1 MTQLQENAQTNL
13 RTERRMK
20 NGQTLFHRT
29 LPATNSGPKTEDV
42 YKDIANDVEKSFNT
56 SEYAFAFED
65 YKIHLYNNEIVLKS
79 LQRFVSKAHKVFTE
93 KFNEIA
99 FSFNYDKRLQSFN
112 GVKSYH
118 IMTHPPP
125 PPAFIYRGLKFLKN
139 HRSGRMYDDVWILYQ
154 QCYLLST
161 FLIYTIY
168 FYSSSF

>member
-1 MTQLQENAQTNL
+1 
-13 RTERRMK
+13 MK
-20 NGQTLFHRT
+20 DGQTLFHRT
-29 LPATNSGPKTEDV
+29 LPAPTSGPKTEDV

-118 IMTHPPP
+118 IVTPPLP
-125 PPAFIYRGLKFLKN
+125 LPLFIGGWNFWKTIEVEECMM
-139 HRSGRMYDDVWILYQ
+139 MYGFCTDNA
-154 QCYLLST
+154 
-161 FLIYTIY
+161 IYSAR
-168 FYSSSF
+168 F

>member
-1 MTQLQENAQTNL
+1 
-13 RTERRMK
+13 MK
-20 NGQTLFHRT
+20 DGQTLFHRT

-56 SEYAFAFED
+56 SEYAFED
-65 YKIHLYNNEIVLKS
+65 YKIYLHNNEIVLKL
-79 LQRFVSKAHKVFTE
+79 LQRFVSKSHKVFIE

-112 GVKSYH
+112 GVKSYP
-118 IMTHPPP
+118 IVTPPS

-168 FYSSSF
+168 FCSSSF

>member
-1 MTQLQENAQTNL
+1 
-13 RTERRMK
+13 MK
-20 NGQTLFHRT
+20 DGQTLFHRT
-29 LPATNSGPKTEDV
+29 LPATTSGPKTEDV

-79 LQRFVSKAHKVFTE
+79 LQRFVSKAHKVFIE

-112 GVKSYH
+112 GVKSYP
-118 IMTHPPP
+118 IVTPPS

-168 FYSSSF
+168 FCSSSF

>member
-20 NGQTLFHRT
+20 DGQTLFHRT

-56 SEYAFAFED
+56 SEYAFED
-65 YKIHLYNNEIVLKS
+65 YKIYLHNNEIVLKL
-79 LQRFVSKAHKVFTE
+79 LQRFVSKSHKVFIE

-112 GVKSYH
+112 GVKSYP
-118 IMTHPPP
+118 IVTPPLP
-125 PPAFIYRGLKFLKN
+125 LPLFIG
-139 HRSGRMYDDVWILYQ
+139 G
-154 QCYLLST
+154 
-161 FLIYTIY
+161 
-168 FYSSSF
+168 